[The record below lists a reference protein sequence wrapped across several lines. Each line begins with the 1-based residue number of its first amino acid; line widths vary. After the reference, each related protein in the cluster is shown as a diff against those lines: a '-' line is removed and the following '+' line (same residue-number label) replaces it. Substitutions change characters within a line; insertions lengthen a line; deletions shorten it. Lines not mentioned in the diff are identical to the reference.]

1 VNSVLHLNMQRNAAG
16 IDSKER
22 DYVMKQHGPPESR
35 QEKRYMDISV
45 VPFTRP
51 ATSIFRDNLEKRKS
65 QSFPDYK
72 FEEKI
77 DEKEPDRRGA
87 HIINLELGNRNTP
100 LQSKAISSVDQNK
113 NRVFSSS
120 KVFAIFGMSLGMLLM
135 AISIS
140 NQDLVA
146 LPVPSASDPAATVDS
161 GPSMVPSWL
170 LSELSSVKE
179 R

>member
-1 VNSVLHLNMQRNAAG
+1 MQRNAAG

-65 QSFPDYK
+65 QSFPEYK

-113 NRVFSSS
+113 NRVFFQFEGICHFWHELRHAAYGYFNFESRFGCSSCPFS
-120 KVFAIFGMSLGMLLM
+120 K
-135 AISIS
+135 
-140 NQDLVA
+140 
-146 LPVPSASDPAATVDS
+146 
-161 GPSMVPSWL
+161 
-170 LSELSSVKE
+170 
-179 R
+179 